1 MIGIGIIGLGT
12 VGTGTYR
19 ILTENCSLIKQKTGL
34 DIEVIKVAEI
44 DPRKIKGTPV
54 PKSVLTK
61 DAHRLTED
69 KNVHIVVELIGGIHP
84 AYEFISGALEKGK
97 WVVTA
102 NKALLAEKGNDLFK
116 IAERNSREIGFEASV
131 CGGIPVIRAIR
142 DGLVGNK
149 ISYMLGILNGTCN
162 YILTRMTDEEISFEK
177 ALRDAQKLGFAEKD
191 PTFDIE
197 GIDAAHKLCILTR
210 LAFSYP
216 IGMKDIVIGGISK
229 IEPIDIVFAREFGYK
244 IKLLAMAKEVNGSIE
259 ARVEPAM
266 IPITH
271 PMSSVNGVFNAVYV
285 IGDRTGPSLYY
296 GKGAGGDPT
305 GSAVVSDIVDM
316 ALRME
321 SNDRHIRIPAY
332 RMEKRKKEPKESLVP
347 HYMRFTAG
355 DRPGVLSRVSGVL
368 ADYGISISAVTQK
381 ERKEGGYVPIVIL
394 THEAAE
400 KNLKKAKNEIDKLSF
415 IKGES
420 VHIRVE
426 EGNL

>member
-1 MIGIGIIGLGT
+1 MIGVGIIGLGT
-12 VGTGTYR
+12 VGAGTYR

-34 DIEVIKVAEI
+34 DIEVVKIAEI
-44 DPRKIKGTPV
+44 DPKKIKGTQV
-54 PKSVLTK
+54 LKGILTK
-61 DAHRLTED
+61 DARDLIED
-69 KNVHIVVELIGGIHP
+69 KNVHIVLELIGGIHP

-102 NKALLAEKGNDLFK
+102 NKALLAEKGNELFR
-116 IAERNSREIGFEASV
+116 IAERKGCEIGFEASV

-149 ISYMLGILNGTCN
+149 ISYMLGILNGTSN
-162 YILTRMTDEEISFEK
+162 YILTQMTDEGISFGE

-197 GIDAAHKLCILTR
+197 GIDAAHKLSILTR

-216 IGMKDIVIGGISK
+216 IDMKNIIIGGISK

-244 IKLLAMAKEVNGSIE
+244 IKLLAMAKEVNGSVE

-285 IGDRTGPSLYY
+285 VGDRTGPSLYY

-316 ALRME
+316 AFRME
-321 SNDRHIRIPAY
+321 SNNCHVRIPVY
-332 RMEKRKKEPKESLVP
+332 QMKKRTKEPKESLVP
-347 HYMRFTAG
+347 HYMRFTAE
-355 DRPGVLSRVSGVL
+355 DRPGVLSKVSGIL
-368 ADYGISISAVTQK
+368 ADYGISISAVTQR
-381 ERKEGGYVPIVIL
+381 ERKEGGHVPIVIL
-394 THEAAE
+394 THEAGE
-400 KNLKKAKNEIDKLSF
+400 KNLKQAKGKIDKLSF

>member
-12 VGTGTYR
+12 VGAGTYR

-34 DIEVIKVAEI
+34 DIEVVKIAEI
-44 DPRKIKGTPV
+44 DPKKIKGTQI
-54 PKSVLTK
+54 PKGILTK
-61 DAHRLTED
+61 DAHGLIED
-69 KNVHIVVELIGGIHP
+69 KSVHIVLELMGGMHP
-84 AYEFISGALEKGK
+84 AYEFISNALEKGK

-102 NKALLAEKGNDLFK
+102 NKALLAEKGNDLFR
-116 IAERNSREIGFEASV
+116 IAERKGCEIGFEASV

-149 ISYMLGILNGTCN
+149 ISYMLGILNGTSN
-162 YILTRMTDEEISFEK
+162 YILTRMTDEGISFDE

-197 GIDAAHKLCILTR
+197 GIDAAHKLCILVR

-216 IGMKDIVIGGISK
+216 IGMKDIVINGISK
-229 IEPIDIVFAREFGYK
+229 IEPIDIMFAHEFGYK
-244 IKLLAMAKEVNGSIE
+244 VKLLAMAKEVNGSIE
-259 ARVEPAM
+259 TRVEPAM
-266 IPITH
+266 IPMAH

-285 IGDRTGPSLYY
+285 VGDRVGPSLYY

-321 SNDRHIRIPAY
+321 SNNHHVRIPAY
-332 RMEKRKKEPKESLVP
+332 HMGKRGKEPKESLVP

-355 DRPGVLSRVSGVL
+355 DRPGVLSKVSGIL

-381 ERKEGGYVPIVIL
+381 ERKEGGFVPIVML
-394 THEAAE
+394 THEASE
-400 KNLKKAKNEIDKLSF
+400 KNLKKAKSVIDKLSF

>member
-1 MIGIGIIGLGT
+1 MIGVGIIGLGT
-12 VGTGTYR
+12 VGAGTYR
-19 ILTENCSLIKQKTGL
+19 ILTESCSLIKQKTGL
-34 DIEVIKVAEI
+34 DIEVVKVAEI
-44 DPRKIKGTPV
+44 DPKKIKETHI
-54 PKSVLTK
+54 PKGILTK
-61 DAHRLTED
+61 DARELIED
-69 KNVHIVVELIGGIHP
+69 KNVHIVVELMGGIHS
-84 AYEFISGALEKGK
+84 AYEFISGALEKEK

-102 NKALLAEKGNDLFK
+102 NKALLAEKGNELFK
-116 IAERNSREIGFEASV
+116 IAERKGCEIGFEASV

-149 ISYMLGILNGTCN
+149 ISYMLGILNGTSN
-162 YILTRMTDEEISFEK
+162 YILTRMTDEGISFDE
-177 ALRDAQKLGFAEKD
+177 ALCDAQKLGFAEKD

-197 GIDAAHKLCILTR
+197 GIDAAHKLCILVR

-216 IGMKDIVIGGISK
+216 ISMKDIVIGGISK

-244 IKLLAMAKEVNGSIE
+244 VKLLAMAKEVNGSIE

-285 IGDRTGPSLYY
+285 VGDRVGPSLYY

-316 ALRME
+316 AFRME
-321 SNDRHIRIPAY
+321 SNNRYVRIPAY
-332 RMEKRKKEPKESLVP
+332 HMIKRTKEPKESLVP

-355 DRPGVLSRVSGVL
+355 DSPGVLSKVSGIL

-381 ERKEGGYVPIVIL
+381 ERKEGGYVPIVML
-394 THEAAE
+394 THEASE
-400 KNLKKAKNEIDKLSF
+400 KNLKKAKSVIDKLSF

>member
-1 MIGIGIIGLGT
+1 MIGVGIIGLGT
-12 VGTGTYR
+12 VGAGTYR
-19 ILTENCSLIKQKTGL
+19 ILTESCSLIKQKTGL
-34 DIEVIKVAEI
+34 DIEVVKVAEI
-44 DPRKIKGTPV
+44 DPKKIKETHI
-54 PKSVLTK
+54 PKGILTK
-61 DAHRLTED
+61 DARELIED
-69 KNVHIVVELIGGIHP
+69 KNVHIVVELIGGTHP
-84 AYEFISGALEKGK
+84 AYEFMSGALEKEK

-102 NKALLAEKGNDLFK
+102 NKALLAEKGNELFK
-116 IAERNSREIGFEASV
+116 IAERKGCEIGFEASV

-149 ISYMLGILNGTCN
+149 ISYMLGILNGTSN
-162 YILTRMTDEEISFEK
+162 YILTRMTDEGISFDE
-177 ALRDAQKLGFAEKD
+177 ALCDAQKLGFAEKD

-197 GIDAAHKLCILTR
+197 GIDAAHKLCILVR

-216 IGMKDIVIGGISK
+216 ISMKDIVIGGISK

-244 IKLLAMAKEVNGSIE
+244 VKLLAMAKEVNGSIE

-285 IGDRTGPSLYY
+285 VGDRVGPSLYY

-316 ALRME
+316 AFRME
-321 SNDRHIRIPAY
+321 SNNRYVRIPAY
-332 RMEKRKKEPKESLVP
+332 HMIKRTKEPKESLVP

-355 DRPGVLSRVSGVL
+355 DSPGVLSKVSGIL

-381 ERKEGGYVPIVIL
+381 ERKEGGYVPIVML
-394 THEAAE
+394 THEASE
-400 KNLKKAKNEIDKLSF
+400 KNLKKAKSVIDKLSF